1 MIDLSIK
8 HELKYRDKLRSRAEA
23 QFEIDVLVRQAG
35 QEFESLMDKIR
46 ENSELIAANG
56 EVIRI
61 DEEDPVLPIQVV
73 KDSIRRKYEV
83 AVAQMD
89 INMCHTVARLLQ
101 LRNRASQLNREDGP
115 VHKINRVISALVR
128 EQRDLIGDD
137 DEAIN
142 SNTPP
147 EDAIRFISNQI
158 TDLGCP

>member
-1 MIDLSIK
+1 
-8 HELKYRDKLRSRAEA
+8 
-23 QFEIDVLVRQAG
+23 
-35 QEFESLMDKIR
+35 MDKIR

-89 INMCHTVARLLQ
+89 INMCHTVARLSQ

-115 VHKINRVISALVR
+115 VHKINRVVRDRPTFLFALVTSFIHWTHIFWSFF
-128 EQRDLIGDD
+128 LI
-137 DEAIN
+137 ILN
-142 SNTPP
+142 N
-147 EDAIRFISNQI
+147 IRLVPWSVSKEI
-158 TDLGCP
+158 